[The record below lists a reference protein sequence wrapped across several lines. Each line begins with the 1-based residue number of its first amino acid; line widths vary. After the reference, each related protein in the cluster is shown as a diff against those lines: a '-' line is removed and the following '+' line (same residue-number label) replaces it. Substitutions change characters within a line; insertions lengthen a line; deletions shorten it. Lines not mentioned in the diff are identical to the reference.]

1 MSSTKSNIKWLSVV
15 ALSVALSTAVYAG
28 PRGGGGGGGG
38 FHGGGGGGF
47 HGGGVGGGF
56 HGGGGG
62 AHFGGGGAHFG
73 GGGAHFGGGGAHF
86 GGGHFGGGG
95 PHFGG
100 GHFGGARVG
109 GAHFGGGHFAGGRAG
124 GFRGGGRAAHFAGGA
139 RHFGGRAAAAA
150 HTRAN
155 FSRAAGGSS
164 FRNSHAAIDHN
175 VGRNNLGRNNVGRN
189 MNRQSTMR
197 ANAVHHALAGG
208 AVAGALHNHGAMN
221 NPASRNNISAAAA
234 TAGWRGHDRNGGW
247 WRHANGGYGWVG
259 PLFWPFAY
267 YDLSDYAMWGYDP
280 SLWDYGYGD
289 IYAGI
294 FAPYGYDDL
303 AGYLPYGYGGG
314 ALAYGGGGQTSS
326 RTGAAPSQQNEVAQM
341 CGEDTQEI
349 AGLPIDRIQQALN
362 PDDEQRKALDD
373 LANASMKAA
382 QTIKDACP
390 SQVASTAPGRLAAM
404 ETRLEAMITAVNMVQ
419 PALDHF
425 YGLLNDEQKARLTS
439 LGEEERRGR
448 GQQGTVAQNCG
459 NDLSGATDWP
469 SAEIDRKLHPT
480 EAQRASLDNLK
491 DANAKAAQMLKDVCE
506 PNEALTPPARLE
518 AAGKRLNVMLQAV
531 ETVKSAL
538 DDVYAELTDEQKAQ
552 FESIGP
558 ARGVSQASASDE
570 DVSAPPPRRHY
581 YHHRH
586 HASMVGLV
594 RRLIGF

>member
-15 ALSVALSTAVYAG
+15 ALSVALSTAVYAA
-28 PRGGGGGGGG
+28 PRGGGG
-38 FHGGGGGGF
+38 HGGGGGGF
-47 HGGGVGGGF
+47 HGGGGGGF

-73 GGGAHFGGGGAHF
+73 GAHFGGAHF
-86 GGGHFGGGG
+86 GGGHF
-95 PHFGG
+95 
-100 GHFGGARVG
+100 G

-124 GFRGGGRAAHFAGGA
+124 GFRGGGHAAHFAGGA
-139 RHFGGRAAAAA
+139 RHFGGRAAGAA

-175 VGRNNLGRNNVGRN
+175 VGRNMNGR
-189 MNRQSTMR
+189 STMR
-197 ANAVHHALAGG
+197 ANAVHHALAAG
-208 AVAGALHNHGAMN
+208 AVAGALHNHGALN
-221 NPASRNNISAAAA
+221 NPASRANISAAAA
-234 TAGWRGHDRNGGW
+234 TAGWRGHDRHGGW

-267 YDLSDYAMWGYDP
+267 YDLYDYTMWGYDP

-303 AGYLPYGYGGG
+303 AGYLPYGGG
-314 ALAYGGGGQTSS
+314 AVAYGGGGQTSS
-326 RTGAAPSQQNEVAQM
+326 RAGAAPSEQNEVAQM

-362 PDDEQRKALDD
+362 PNDEQRKALDD

-419 PALDHF
+419 PPLDHF

-448 GQQGTVAQNCG
+448 GQQGAVAQNCG

-558 ARGVSQASASDE
+558 SRGVSQAAASDE
-570 DVSAPPPRRHY
+570 DVSAASRRHY